1 MAVVFPVGVE
11 VFANAASCIAAG
23 SSGTTNPAA
32 GTTESW
38 TVSTGSTSFPV
49 AQNTVFPSN
58 YFFVRDPADTTN
70 EIVLVY
76 NNNSSG
82 SPGTSWSVQRGMS
95 GACVAHATGATWVQ
109 VIAPYTLGNFKQ
121 QPGAATSAVTVG
133 NSATELVLASFQPQ
147 AGECIGGSAWEAVAF
162 GTMATGNSATHIL
175 QFALYWGGSGS
186 VGGTYTVGSGAPLC
200 KILTGTNAVAMAAVT
215 TFAAGSSFD
224 VNGSIALLSA
234 TTATANLNLF
244 WNNAANLTTA
254 QATATA
260 TNATAG
266 GASSATAVTISG
278 DGPIF
283 LTAKWGAIQAAT
295 TLTATA
301 PMIYRMA

>member
-70 EIVLVY
+70 EIVLVS

-82 SPGTSWSVQRGMS
+82 SPGTTWAVQRGMS

-121 QPGAATSAVTVG
+121 QAGAATSAVTVA
-133 NSATELVLASFQPQ
+133 ATTTETLVATFQPQ
-147 AGECIGGSAWEAVAF
+147 AGEVIGGSAWEFVAF
-162 GTMATGNSATHIL
+162 GPIITSATATTL
-175 QFALYWGGSGS
+175 TWTLRWGGLA
-186 VGGTYTVGSGAPLC
+186 GTSLLTLV
-200 KILTGTNAVAMAAVT
+200 TGTNAVALPT
-215 TFAAGSSFD
+215 SIAAGGSFD
-224 VNGSIALLSA
+224 VNGSVTLLSA
-234 TTATANLNLF
+234 TSAVANLNF
-244 WNNAANLTTA
+244 FANKVAAQVTGVASSQSATTGLTGTGPVVLTVKWGA
-254 QATATA
+254 
-260 TNATAG
+260 ATAG
-266 GASSATAVTISG
+266 NS
-278 DGPIF
+278 
-283 LTAKWGAIQAAT
+283 LTA
-295 TLTATA
+295 LA
-301 PMIYRMA
+301 PAVYRMA